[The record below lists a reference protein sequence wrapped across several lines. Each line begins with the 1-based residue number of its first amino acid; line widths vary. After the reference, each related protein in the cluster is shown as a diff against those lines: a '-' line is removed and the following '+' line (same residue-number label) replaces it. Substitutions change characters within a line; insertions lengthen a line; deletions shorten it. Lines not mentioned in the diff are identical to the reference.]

1 MNKLLALVLSL
12 VLLMTASA
20 VFAEEEAPGEVL
32 MGQVEFAAH
41 GDRGFAVITV
51 ALQDDVILGAKID
64 EFQFM
69 GDREDLKAVGVPNS
83 DGAFG
88 EAYPEGQVLG
98 SKRANSDL
106 YSLNMQRAGSTVQI
120 AANFDAIEA
129 FAKGKTVAELEA
141 FVNGYTEETKAEV
154 VDAVSGA
161 TTADTWGYLR
171 GILAAAE
178 AAKASTGTY
187 TFFNKTGETITELY
201 LVDNL
206 TGEKG
211 VNYAV
216 NGLLRHHPDR
226 LRRGN
231 RSRLQHDRVLQ
242 DRGRLRSAVP
252 DPAHRDRSHH
262 PACPGRPDR
271 RNADHLQGAR
281 GIRLVPLSFSSAR
294 PQQCGRVFFS
304 LFTFRSHSG
313 HERVLQ

>member
-1 MNKLLALVLSL
+1 MKKLLALVLSL
-12 VLLMTASA
+12 MLLMTASV
-20 VFAEEEAPGEVL
+20 VFAEGEAPGEVL

-88 EAYPEGQVLG
+88 ETYPEGQVLG

-216 NGLLRHHPDR
+216 NGFAADACCVITRTVSAAEIEAGYSMTVSFKTEGGYEAQFPTLHIETAPITLLA
-226 LRRGN
+226 
-231 RSRLQHDRVLQ
+231 Q
-242 DRGRLRSAVP
+242 DALT
-252 DPAHRDRSHH
+252 
-262 PACPGRPDR
+262 
-271 RNADHLQGAR
+271 GATP
-281 GIRLVPLSFSSAR
+281 I
-294 PQQCGRVFFS
+294 
-304 LFTFRSHSG
+304 TFKAP
-313 HERVLQ
+313 EE

>member
-1 MNKLLALVLSL
+1 MKKLLALVLSL
-12 VLLMTASA
+12 MLLMTASV
-20 VFAEEEAPGEVL
+20 VFAEGEAPGEVL

-88 EAYPEGQVLG
+88 EAC
-98 SKRANSDL
+98 
-106 YSLNMQRAGSTVQI
+106 LNMQRAGSTVQI

-216 NGLLRHHPDR
+216 NGFAADACCVITRTVSAAEIEAGYSMTVSFKTEGGYEAQFATLHIETAPITLLA
-226 LRRGN
+226 
-231 RSRLQHDRVLQ
+231 Q
-242 DRGRLRSAVP
+242 DALT
-252 DPAHRDRSHH
+252 
-262 PACPGRPDR
+262 
-271 RNADHLQGAR
+271 GATP
-281 GIRLVPLSFSSAR
+281 I
-294 PQQCGRVFFS
+294 
-304 LFTFRSHSG
+304 TFKAP
-313 HERVLQ
+313 EE